1 MLMNIK
7 KHLVYLQTHSP
18 ESNMLYLIK
27 YSISIRIYKAN
38 GYHLNTDILYENCP
52 LALCDTTGYVMGL
65 INQYR
70 PQLDDILRHLERLYF
85 KQLGY

>member
-1 MLMNIK
+1 MIK
-7 KHLVYLQTHSP
+7 RHLEYLQTHSS

-38 GYHLNTDILYENCP
+38 GYHLNTDILYENCIF
-52 LALCDTTGYVMGL
+52 ALYDDTGYVLNL

-70 PQLDDILRHLERLYF
+70 PQLDDILKHLERLYS